1 MATINVVVGPPCAGK
16 STLVSASREPDDVV
30 VDFDLIA
37 SALGSA
43 QGHGADGSIRE
54 MAFRARRSVV
64 RGVIGGIP
72 HDSWVIHTN
81 PSKSQVQ
88 KYYTAGAV
96 FHLVDPGK
104 DVCLSRAEKDNRPDG
119 TVEAIE
125 SWYESPPSLEVDE
138 DTESEPLAL
147 IWSNSMQLNLKARGL
162 RSELSPRALEKWN
175 PSIQAAVDSSDATI
189 TIYGVIGE
197 DWYGE
202 GVTLNRV
209 DAALRSIGD
218 RPVTV
223 YINSPGGDMFE
234 GIAIY
239 NRLREHSQKV
249 TTKVLGIAASAASV
263 IYLAGEDREVA
274 SSAFLMIH
282 NCWCCMCGNRH
293 ALRDVADDM
302 EEFDAAMADLYAE
315 TSGQSSE
322 DVAGMMDDESYIRG
336 KRAVELGLATGLL
349 SAGEVV
355 ERETEATQQ
364 ANAMKAMDVALAKAG
379 MTRSERRE
387 LFANFKSST
396 PRAAGGGTPRA
407 ASTDTPSAVAPDL
420 AASLDAVQKILSQ
433 IGGNNA

>member
-1 MATINVVVGPPCAGK
+1 MT
-16 STLVSASREPDDVV
+16 
-30 VDFDLIA
+30 
-37 SALGSA
+37 
-43 QGHGADGSIRE
+43 
-54 MAFRARRSVV
+54 
-64 RGVIGGIP
+64 
-72 HDSWVIHTN
+72 
-81 PSKSQVQ
+81 
-88 KYYTAGAV
+88 
-96 FHLVDPGK
+96 
-104 DVCLSRAEKDNRPDG
+104 
-119 TVEAIE
+119 
-125 SWYESPPSLEVDE
+125 
-138 DTESEPLAL
+138 
-147 IWSNSMQLNLKARGL
+147 LKAPSRGM

-175 PSIQAAVDSSDATI
+175 PSIQAAVESSETTI
-189 TIYGVIGE
+189 TIYGIIGE

-202 GVTLNRV
+202 GVTVNRI

-263 IYLAGEDREVA
+263 IYLAGEEREVA
-274 SSAFLMIH
+274 SSAFLMLH

-315 TSGQSSE
+315 TSGQPSE
-322 DVAGMMDDESYIRG
+322 EMAGLMDDESYIRG

-355 ERETEATQQ
+355 ERETESTQQ
-364 ANAMKAMDVALAKAG
+364 ASAMKAMDVALAKAG

-396 PRAAGGGTPRA
+396 PRAAGGGTRNA
-407 ASTDTPSAVAPDL
+407 APTDTPSAVAPDL

>member
-1 MATINVVVGPPCAGK
+1 MT
-16 STLVSASREPDDVV
+16 
-30 VDFDLIA
+30 
-37 SALGSA
+37 
-43 QGHGADGSIRE
+43 
-54 MAFRARRSVV
+54 
-64 RGVIGGIP
+64 
-72 HDSWVIHTN
+72 
-81 PSKSQVQ
+81 
-88 KYYTAGAV
+88 
-96 FHLVDPGK
+96 
-104 DVCLSRAEKDNRPDG
+104 
-119 TVEAIE
+119 
-125 SWYESPPSLEVDE
+125 
-138 DTESEPLAL
+138 
-147 IWSNSMQLNLKARGL
+147 LKAPSRGM

-175 PSIQAAVDSSDATI
+175 PSIQAAVESSETTI
-189 TIYGVIGE
+189 TIYGIIGE

-202 GVTLNRV
+202 GVTVNRI

-263 IYLAGEDREVA
+263 IYLAGEEREVA

-282 NCWCCMCGNRH
+282 NSWCYTCGNRH

-315 TSGQSSE
+315 TSGQPSE
-322 DVAGMMDDESYIRG
+322 EMAGLMDDESYIRG

-355 ERETEATQQ
+355 ERETESTQQ
-364 ANAMKAMDVALAKAG
+364 ASAMKAMDVALAKAG

-396 PRAAGGGTPRA
+396 PRAAGGGTRNA
-407 ASTDTPSAVAPDL
+407 APTDTPSAVAPDL